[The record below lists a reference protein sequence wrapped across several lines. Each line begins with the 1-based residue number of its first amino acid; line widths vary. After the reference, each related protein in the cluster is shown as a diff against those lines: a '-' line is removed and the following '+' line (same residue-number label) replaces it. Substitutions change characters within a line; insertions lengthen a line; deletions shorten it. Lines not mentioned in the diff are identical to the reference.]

1 MSCPA
6 KNNNNKEYKYL
17 NNKGYSS
24 IQHKRKT
31 FKNKSLV
38 RFKIT
43 ILLCL
48 LLGFVLPKAMF
59 SMYDYMFLNPL
70 KNANITVPDDISLL
84 RSSEKFLANDYFLGN
99 NTIGDVNFSNSLLK
113 TPGLTGQMYKLTTR
127 LKQLAARTPQ
137 IEPGIFIFDYS
148 TGKYVDIKAD
158 QDFPTASMIKIP
170 ILLELFRKI
179 DSGQVNLNDR
189 MTLTDYY
196 VTAGS
201 GFLQY
206 RPIGSQFLISMLA
219 QKMIQESDNTATNM
233 LLSTVGGVNNFN
245 RIIKSWGFS
254 RTFMSNWLP
263 DLDGTNV
270 ATPHDFGTLLYNID
284 NPAFL
289 SLQSRVNIFNIMSNV
304 RNRFLIQAGLPDNV
318 QFIHKTGDIGTMLG
332 DAGIVM
338 LPNGKK
344 YIIVIMVNR
353 PWNSYVAKQ
362 FIIDASKVTYN
373 SYVSND
379 L

>member
-1 MSCPA
+1 LSCPA
-6 KNNNNKEYKYL
+6 KNNNGREYTYL
-17 NNKGYSS
+17 DYKGYSS
-24 IQHKRKT
+24 IKHKRNA
-31 FKNKSLV
+31 FKKKSMI
-38 RFKIT
+38 RFKFL

-48 LLGFVLPKAMF
+48 LLSFVLPKAM
-59 SMYDYMFLNPL
+59 SGMYDYLFLNQVR
-70 KNANITVPDDISLL
+70 NVNITVPDDMSLL
-84 RSSEKFLANDYFLGN
+84 RSSEKLLANDYFLGN
-99 NTIGDVNFSNSLLK
+99 NTIGDVNFSNPLIK
-113 TPGLTGQMYKLTTR
+113 TPVLTGKMHKLTAR
-127 LKQLAARTPQ
+127 LKQLAAQSPQ

-148 TGKYVDIKAD
+148 TGKYVDIKAN

-170 ILLELFRKI
+170 ILLQLFRKV

-189 MTLTDYY
+189 MTLTDYF

-201 GFLQY
+201 GYLQY
-206 RPIGSQFLISMLA
+206 RPVGSQFSIYTLA
-219 QKMIQESDNTATNM
+219 QRMIQESDNTATNM

-254 RTFMSNWLP
+254 KTYMSNWLP
-263 DLDGTNV
+263 DLDGTNL

-284 NPAFL
+284 NPEFL
-289 SLQSRVNIFNIMSNV
+289 SLQSRVNIFSIMSNV

-332 DAGIVM
+332 DAGIVI

-344 YIIVIMVNR
+344 YIMVVMVKR

-373 SYVSND
+373 SYISND